1 MAKKLIDWEVA
12 LDLPT
17 LRRIQKEISQIKE
30 VFRKTVED
38 TKKRGALV
46 DKNDSQA
53 VKQYVTEVEAL
64 AALNKDL
71 IAQDKK
77 LAQAQDK
84 LTKEYKEEGV
94 ELQKINA
101 LKREQT
107 KRNKQQAREQ
117 LGLISSYERLVR
129 RTRDAKNEAKNLAVQ
144 FGKGSKQFKEAA
156 KSARLLDKELKS
168 IDNSVG
174 DNFRNVGKYSNALK
188 GFGRTILQFT
198 GVAGGLTVFRDA
210 FNRIKDFTQ
219 SQADLQAI
227 SGKTAG
233 ELASLTQQ
241 AKDLGATTQF
251 SASEIT
257 GLQIELAKLGF
268 TTDEIAQSTGG
279 ISNLAAATGVDLPR
293 AAALAGSALRA
304 FGLDASEAERV
315 ASVLGVAT
323 TKTAL
328 DIGQLETGLSTVAP
342 VAASFGFSIEDTT
355 ALLGQL
361 SNAGFDA
368 SSAATAT
375 RNILLNLADS
385 NGKLAQE
392 LGRPIK
398 SADDLALGL
407 QELQS
412 RGVNLAEALELT
424 DKRSVAAFSTFLK
437 GSDSLVP
444 LRDSITDVSD
454 ELQIMADKRLD
465 TVGGALK
472 LLESAWEGFLIELNE
487 GTGAFGSLK
496 DTIKFV
502 ADNFDTFIKALKI
515 GLQVFAA
522 YKTITLITIAQN
534 KLLGASFLQ
543 VAKSEGAVKGA
554 LKGIGA
560 QFKKLN
566 DTLKKNIIGIVITL
580 LYGLY
585 DALTI
590 VDTATEQYE
599 ATQDKLNNLTAD
611 ANAEYEKEV
620 QNLDILVQRIKAT
633 NSESEDRAKL
643 VDELNSKY
651 GTTLKNIKDETMFL
665 KELDSVQK
673 DIIQNLNDQLDARIK
688 NTKFNTIIQ
697 EIARVEAEQLK
708 IEQKIEEAWGQNA
721 LTEFLQGFV
730 NYEDTRGVLQDQFNE
745 NEEFLRR
752 LKVEQEELKK
762 ELITDSI
769 NNNTPTSAPTVSGG
783 DSTGQSEVIKQQ
795 LTYLETLK
803 KELKEVEEAREKLVT
818 KDGIIDEEK
827 FTNTELKIKEL
838 KIQISELQK
847 LLDVEKDAIQKI
859 AIGDIDVEQI
869 KKDGKEAGITFGEA
883 FLEGFKQQ
891 AKEQAEQDKLQKELA
906 DAQLQLATTTLDKIN
921 EAVAASTAKRKEE
934 LQKQVQDQEA
944 ALSTQEAR
952 AAAGLENSLA
962 TEQKILAE
970 RQAQLAK
977 QERKEQA
984 LAAATA
990 VWDAYK
996 AYLNTPDTSPQ
1007 DALQKSIQDVG
1018 TLQALVSAINIGF
1031 SEGGYTGDGGKYDP
1045 AGIVHKGEFVIDKE
1059 TTSKMGLRG
1068 ATMTDFNN
1076 MVTGYT
1082 MPHDFFATNRDKI
1095 ERATNTGVHVVD
1107 TTHELR
1113 EIKQAIQN
1121 QPVQQVDVKGLLVQE
1136 TIIKKG
1142 RRTKNTYRRK

>member
-398 SADDLALGL
+398 TADDLAMGL

-487 GTGAFGSLK
+487 GTGVFESLK
-496 DTIKFV
+496 NAIKFV
-502 ADNFDTFIKALKI
+502 ADNFRDIIKWI
-515 GLQVFAA
+515 GLAGKAFVIYKAGVMAA
-522 YKTITLITIAQN
+522 RLQMFLFN
-534 KLLGASFLQ
+534 KQTGIFR
-543 VAKSEGAVKGA
+543 KSIPAMIKGLKGA
-554 LKGIGA
+554 NSAFKGLNATMKANVFGVIITA
-560 QFKKLN
+560 IVLLIDYLQDYIDKLDLTISKQETLN
-566 DTLKKNIIGIVITL
+566 ELAKQGVELANKTLKENKKITKELLKDLDDEFNQRRLNGEQSEKLDEEYLKRKKEILEDERARIQEQIRLENERVENI
-580 LYGLY
+580 
-585 DALTI
+585 AEN
-590 VDTATEQYE
+590 ATKE
-599 ATQDKLNNLTAD
+599 
-611 ANAEYEKEV
+611 EK
-620 QNLDILVQRIKAT
+620 R
-633 NSESEDRAKL
+633 
-643 VDELNSKY
+643 
-651 GTTLKNIKDETMFL
+651 L
-665 KELDSVQK
+665 KELRRNTRATGTSGVNVEGLKIDEEIRKNRAKAESE
-673 DIIQNLNDQLDARIK
+673 IIIALNKRDELLK
-688 NTKFNTIIQ
+688 
-697 EIARVEAEQLK
+697 AEQAINSELL
-708 IEQKIEEAWGQNA
+708 EQAVEIKDVQGQN
-721 LTEFLQGFV
+721 Q
-730 NYEDTRGVLQDQFNE
+730 
-745 NEEFLRR
+745 
-752 LKVEQEELKK
+752 
-762 ELITDSI
+762 
-769 NNNTPTSAPTVSGG
+769 
-783 DSTGQSEVIKQQ
+783 KQQ
-795 LTYLETLK
+795 LNYLKTLQ
-803 KELKEVEEAREKLVT
+803 KELKEVQKTQEDLLVEGGVINEEAFNKAKERINELEEEIKRLQT
-818 KDGIIDEEK
+818 LLSGEIDGVDKIPIPEVDL
-827 FTNTELKIKEL
+827 TETEN
-838 KIQISELQK
+838 Q
-847 LLDVEKDAIQKI
+847 
-859 AIGDIDVEQI
+859 GT
-869 KKDGKEAGITFGEA
+869 EAGKVFSEA
-883 FLEGFKQQ
+883 FLQGQIDQFE
-891 AKEQAEQDKLQKELA
+891 KEKELA
-906 DAQLQLATTTLDKIN
+906 DSQLQLAITTLDKIN
-921 EAVAASTAKRKEE
+921 DAVAASTAKRKEE

-1107 TTHELR
+1107 TTHELL

-1121 QPVQQVDVKGLLVQE
+1121 QPVKQVDVKGLLVQE